1 MCWFIKCCNIL
12 VNLLKLKR
20 KIQKEEIIADLIFFA
35 VAVSIS
41 LAAIFVFDIHW
52 SLYPGSQIFSKFV
65 FDDKGIYLY
74 GGLVGGIA
82 GFFVI
87 KLLMF
92 GFIEEGKASGRRK
105 TN

>member
-1 MCWFIKCCNIL
+1 M
-12 VNLLKLKR
+12 KLKR
-20 KIQKEEIIADLIFFA
+20 KIRKEEIIADLVFFA

-41 LAAIFVFDIHW
+41 LAAIFIFDIHW

-65 FDDKGIYLY
+65 FEDKGIYLY
-74 GGLVGGIA
+74 GGLIGGIA

-92 GFIEEGKASGRRK
+92 GFIEEEKANRK
-105 TN
+105 RKRQ